1 MLVHDAAV
9 LDDPALVEAIAAATR
24 IAVSNVRLEAE
35 VQVRVDQL
43 AASRRRVV
51 EAADE
56 QRRRLQSELHDGA
69 EQRLAAVSAHVD
81 ALAKEVEEP
90 QARDLMRDVEEQLA
104 SARAELSELARGIH
118 PPALTA
124 GGLAA
129 ALPELGRRAPLAVE
143 VSVDGARCAAA
154 VEAAAYFV
162 CAEALANIAKH
173 AQASRVSVSVK
184 RDEARLWLA
193 VADDGVGGADPGR
206 GSGLRGLADRVEAL
220 GGSLAVDSPRGAGT
234 RLVAEIPAA

>member
-1 MLVHDAAV
+1 M
-9 LDDPALVEAIAAATR
+9 
-24 IAVSNVRLEAE
+24 
-35 VQVRVDQL
+35 
-43 AASRRRVV
+43 
-51 EAADE
+51 
-56 QRRRLQSELHDGA
+56 
-69 EQRLAAVSAHVD
+69 
-81 ALAKEVEEP
+81 
-90 QARDLMRDVEEQLA
+90 
-104 SARAELSELARGIH
+104 
-118 PPALTA
+118 
-124 GGLAA
+124 
-129 ALPELGRRAPLAVE
+129 
-143 VSVDGARCAAA
+143 DGARCPAA

-193 VADDGVGGADPGR
+193 VSDDGVGGADPGP